1 MCINPCIVANP
12 CAKTAQCSAQNH
24 RAICSCPIDM
34 IGDPFTNCYKEPMSK
49 VECTHD
55 SDCSVDTACINKRCQ
70 NPCAESNPCAH
81 NAECR
86 ISYHRP
92 LCYCPPG
99 WGGDPQRMCYKRNN
113 YLKKFSALL
122 TISIVQL
129 NAKMTMNAPTTRL
142 VSTKSASIHAAPASA
157 AKGQNV

>member
-1 MCINPCIVANP
+1 MNIIVAPKDDPGCKSDNDCPDTETCQNRECLNPCIVSNP
-12 CAKTAQCSAQNH
+12 CARTAQCSAKNH
-24 RAICSCPIDM
+24 RATCTCPSDL
-34 IGDPFTNCYKEPMSK
+34 IGDPFVNCYKEPVSR

-99 WGGDPQRMCYKRNN
+99 WGGDPQRMCYKRK
-113 YLKKFSALL
+113 L
-122 TISIVQL
+122 SIVTL
-129 NAKMTMNAPTTRL
+129 KIKFL
-142 VSTKSASIHAAPASA
+142 IFLCLSS
-157 AKGQNV
+157 